1 MLGWPCNT
9 CLNLNMLQHMHKL
22 FWWPTLSIP
31 VGGRSSFS
39 RTGAPPLSALCSL
52 ALREEQGT
60 VLSSYWAKQTQL
72 SSFLIFQ
79 KQSNTPSTSY
89 DIVQLSLYPCCSDSF
104 LPQTWCFYG
113 TDDMGSVPPQ
123 SSLLPACVQ
132 WRTSRWPPPPQK
144 KTWYCRGACP
154 CFSKP
159 NNALGIKIKIWQ
171 PGGLPHLLG
180 ASAWVDPQLARLH
193 SGCQLVD
200 RLKRKNG
207 YKIVQK
213 FIFNIII
220 GGSACSGSRF
230 CPFVKRGGKKTG
242 AEPYGQLR
250 LRRFLQIN

>member
-1 MLGWPCNT
+1 M
-9 CLNLNMLQHMHKL
+9 
-22 FWWPTLSIP
+22 TLSNCPCIP
-31 VGGRSSFS
+31 VVLTVFCPKHDAFMGRMTWALFLLN
-39 RTGAPPLSALCSL
+39 PLSC
-52 ALREEQGT
+52 
-60 VLSSYWAKQTQL
+60 
-72 SSFLIFQ
+72 
-79 KQSNTPSTSY
+79 P
-89 DIVQLSLYPCCSDSF
+89 
-104 LPQTWCFYG
+104 
-113 TDDMGSVPPQ
+113 
-123 SSLLPACVQ
+123 PAC
-132 WRTSRWPPPPQK
+132 SGEPAGDPPPPKK
-144 KTWYCRGACP
+144 KTWFCRGACP

-230 CPFVKRGGKKTG
+230 CPFVKRGEKR
-242 AEPYGQLR
+242 EPNRMGSSGFGSFFR
-250 LRRFLQIN
+250 